1 MSIKPPSIDPLHL
14 VHPALAPA
22 IPALR
27 RSVAAALHGAS
38 RVLQR
43 LARQL
48 AAAPA
53 RPHPS
58 ARPPLLEFNAEA
70 GAPEGALY
78 VDGQLV
84 AHLAGVTR
92 L

>member
-1 MSIKPPSIDPLHL
+1 MLIKPLSPAAT
-14 VHPALAPA
+14 HPALAFEA
-22 IPALR
+22 PALSR
-27 RSVAAALHGAS
+27 GTAAMLHAASRALH
-38 RVLQR
+38 R
-43 LARQL
+43 LATQL

-53 RPHPS
+53 HGPVATAPVM
-58 ARPPLLEFNAEA
+58 LEFHAEA

-84 AHLAGVTR
+84 ARLVGVNR